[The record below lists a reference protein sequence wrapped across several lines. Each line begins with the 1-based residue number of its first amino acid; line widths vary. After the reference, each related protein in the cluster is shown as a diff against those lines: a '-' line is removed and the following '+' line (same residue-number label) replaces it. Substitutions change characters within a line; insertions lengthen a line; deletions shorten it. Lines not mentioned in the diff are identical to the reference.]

1 MFFSS
6 YPSDARTVTNG
17 KRAHFKILTPSQ
29 ATRSFIQRRVAVVS
43 ENYRDHFAKYFDDQF
58 CYADGV

>member
-29 ATRSFIQRRVAVVS
+29 KTPCFVRRCVAVLFES
-43 ENYRDHFAKYFDDQF
+43 YRTRFAKYFDDQF
-58 CYADGV
+58 C